1 MRTIFGLASAA
12 VAAAAAA
19 IIAPAHAEQ
28 GDWLVRLRAIGVMP
42 TEEAGPVL
50 PAFPTGSVSV
60 DNAYVPEL
68 DFTYFF
74 TNNIAAELILAT
86 SPHDISGAGA
96 LSGLGEIADTM
107 ALPPTLTFQ
116 YHFAPDAKVRPYVG
130 AGVNWTIFYSE
141 DASSSLVTAIGAT
154 DVSLDDSFGW
164 AVQAGV
170 DFDITERIFLNLDVK
185 YIDIDTT
192 ATLNT
197 SGAINTV
204 DVNLDPVVAGIGI
217 GMRF

>member
-1 MRTIFGLASAA
+1 MRSLLLS
-12 VAAAAAA
+12 AAAAAA
-19 IIAPAHAEQ
+19 LATPAHAEA
-28 GDWLVRLRAIGVMP
+28 GDWLVRLRGIYVAPQDDSG
-42 TEEAGPVL
+42 GVL
-50 PAFPTGSVSV
+50 PAVPTGSVTV
-60 DNAYVPEL
+60 DDAIVPEL

-86 SPHDISGAGA
+86 SPHDIDGADA
-96 LSGLGEIADTM
+96 IAGLNEVADTW

-116 YHFAPDAKVRPYVG
+116 YHFAPDAKLRPYIG
-130 AGVNWTIFYSE
+130 AGINWTIFYSE
-141 DASSSLVTAIGAT
+141 DSSPSLDGALGGAT
-154 DVSLDDSFGW
+154 RVSLDDSFGW

-170 DFDITERIFLNLDVK
+170 DFDLTERVFVNLDVK

-197 SGAINTV
+197 GGSINTV
-204 DVNLDPVVAGIGI
+204 DVDIDPLVFGVGF

>member
-1 MRTIFGLASAA
+1 MRSLLMC
-12 VAAAAAA
+12 AAAAAA
-19 IIAPAHAEQ
+19 ALAGIATPASAAQ
-28 GDWLVRLRAIGVMP
+28 GDWLVRLRAIGVIP
-42 TEEAGPVL
+42 TEESGAVMPT
-50 PAFPTGSVSV
+50 FPTGSVSV
-60 DNAYVPEL
+60 DNSYVPEL

-86 SPHDISGAGA
+86 SGHDISGAGA

-107 ALPPTLTFQ
+107 VLPPTLTFQ
-116 YHFAPDAKVRPYVG
+116 YHFAPDAQVRPYVG

-141 DASSSLVTAIGAT
+141 DAKDSLNTAIGAT
-154 DVSLDDSFGW
+154 DVNLDNSFGW

-170 DFDITERIFLNLDVK
+170 DFDITERVFVNIDVK

-197 SGAINTV
+197 GGLINTV
-204 DVNLDPVVAGIGI
+204 DVDLDPVVAGIGF

>member
-1 MRTIFGLASAA
+1 MRSLLLSAA
-12 VAAAAAA
+12 LAAALAT
-19 IIAPAHAEQ
+19 PAYAEQ
-28 GDWLVRLRAIGVMP
+28 GDWLVRLRGIYVAP
-42 TEEAGPVL
+42 QDDSGPVL
-50 PAFPTGSVSV
+50 PAVPTGSVTV
-60 DNAYVPEL
+60 DDAIVPEL

-96 LSGLGEIADTM
+96 LSALGEIADTM
-107 ALPPTLTFQ
+107 ALPPTLTLQ
-116 YHFAPDAKVRPYVG
+116 YHFMPDAKIRPYVG

-141 DASSSLVTAIGAT
+141 DSKASLDAALGGAT
-154 DVSLDDSFGW
+154 GVSLDDSFGW

-170 DFDITERIFLNLDVK
+170 DFDITERVFMNLDVK

-197 SGAINTV
+197 GGSINRV
-204 DVNLDPVVAGIGI
+204 DVDIDPIVAGVGF